1 MRPSGLALWRL
12 AAWLIAGTP
21 LALLA
26 WRTLQGQLGANPVEY
41 LEHYSGEWGL
51 RLLLLTL
58 AMTPLRHFSGRA
70 EPLRI
75 RRLLGLWAYVWICLH
90 FSIYLTFDLEWS
102 VAPLIEDLGKR
113 RYITVGF
120 LAWLLLLPLA
130 LTSTQ
135 RWQRRLKRR
144 WQQLHRLIYPAALL
158 GCIHFLWLVKSDL
171 REPLLYLAILLGLL
185 ALRLRLPTR

>member
-58 AMTPLRHFSGRA
+58 AMTPLRRFSGRA

-185 ALRLRLPTR
+185 ALRLRLPAR